1 MRTFLFIL
9 IVTSGMQILGYA
21 LVDVLLIG
29 CFLLLIMLSRRGA
42 KLKID
47 VVFIFCG
54 YMVIQS
60 LRGMY
65 VLGDFRMIYWVL
77 FFIIVYFSYLYL
89 IDLSKNSKVDLK
101 FARYV
106 FNFSMVYFLVYGLL
120 PIFMKNPDDYQGI
133 YWAGSSA
140 AFIIVIPLLCSHFV
154 LFKNAKHSLS
164 SLRLPSLLIYLA
176 VTIVH
181 YSRMGMYLLFF
192 YIIYLV
198 FTSFTFSIK
207 RISLITVL
215 LGASVFVLDFTRQS
229 FYTDPTATGATEIA
243 QIESIFS
250 DDSSLEDTSSDLD
263 RFMMVVSVYNKWV
276 SSPVEFVFGSGWY
289 TSRYTLK
296 PFEAETVSR
305 FGLNG
310 FHISSDE
317 PLQVTSFAAIL
328 SDTGIVGLFFFLYFF
343 LMSSKQILKGRSKG
357 ALVFLGYLWLN
368 LLFYLVGNSF
378 ISIIGFLLIFPNG
391 LLVGLSRAL
400 PHSNKLVKRED
411 QNA

>member
-1 MRTFLFIL
+1 MRIFLFIL
-9 IVTSGMQILGYA
+9 IVTSGIQILGYA

-29 CFLLLIMLSRRGA
+29 CFLFLIGLSRRSP

-47 VVFIFCG
+47 GVFIFCG
-54 YMVIQS
+54 YMVIQA

-89 IDLSKNSKVDLK
+89 IDLSKKSKVDLK

-120 PIFMKNPDDYQGI
+120 AITVKNPDDFQGI
-133 YWAGSSA
+133 YWVGSSA

-154 LFKNAKHSLS
+154 LFENTKHSLS
-164 SLRLPSLLIYLA
+164 SLRLPSLLLYLV
-176 VTIVH
+176 VTVVH

-192 YIIYLV
+192 YIIFLV
-198 FTSFTFSIK
+198 FKAFTFSVK
-207 RISLITVL
+207 RIVLITVL
-215 LGASVFVLDFTRQS
+215 LALGFFVLDFTRQA
-229 FYTDPTATGATEIA
+229 FYTNQTGTGTTEIA

-250 DDSSLEDTSSDLD
+250 DDSSLADTSGDLD
-263 RFMMVVSVYNKWV
+263 RFMMVISVYNKWV
-276 SSPVEFVFGSGWY
+276 SSPVEFLFGSGWY

-305 FGLNG
+305 FGLKG
-310 FHISSDE
+310 FHLSSDK
-317 PLQVTSFAAIL
+317 PLQVTSFAAIV
-328 SDTGIVGLFFFLYFF
+328 SDTGIVGLFFLLYFF
-343 LMSSKQILKGRSKG
+343 LKSSKQILKGRSKG

-368 LLFYLVGNSF
+368 WLFYLVGYSF
-378 ISIIGFLLIFPNG
+378 ISIIGFLLIFPDG
-391 LLVGLSRAL
+391 ILVSLSRAL
-400 PHSNKLVKRED
+400 PPSNKLVKRE
-411 QNA
+411 A

>member
-9 IVTSGMQILGYA
+9 IVTSGMQIFGYA
-21 LVDVLLIG
+21 FVDVLLIG
-29 CFLLLIMLSRRGA
+29 CFLLLIGLSRRSQ

-47 VVFIFCG
+47 GVFLFCG
-54 YMVIQS
+54 YMVIQA

-89 IDLSKNSKVDLK
+89 IDLSKKSKVDLK
-101 FARYV
+101 FTRYV

-120 PIFMKNPDDYQGI
+120 AITVINPDDFQGI
-133 YWAGSSA
+133 YWVGSSA
-140 AFIIVIPLLCSHFV
+140 AFIIVIPLLCSHLV
-154 LFKNAKHSLS
+154 LFKNAKHSFS
-164 SLRLPSLLIYLA
+164 SLRLPSLMLYLA
-176 VTIVH
+176 VATVH

-207 RISLITVL
+207 RIALIMLL

-229 FYTDPTATGATEIA
+229 FYIDPNQIGANEIA
-243 QIESIFS
+243 QVESMSS
-250 DDSSLEDTSSDLD
+250 DDSSLADTSSDVD

-276 SSPVEFVFGSGWY
+276 SSPVEFLFGSGWY

-296 PFEAETVSR
+296 PFEAETVSS
-305 FGLNG
+305 FGLDG
-310 FHISSDE
+310 FHLSSDK
-317 PLQVTSFAAIL
+317 PMQVTSFAAIL
-328 SDTGIVGLFFFLYFF
+328 SDTGIVGLFFMLYFF
-343 LMSSKQILKGRSKG
+343 LKSSKQILKGRSKG
-357 ALVFLGYLWLN
+357 ARIFLGYLWLN
-368 LLFYLVGNSF
+368 WLFYLVGYSF

-391 LLVGLSRAL
+391 LLVSLSRAL
-400 PHSNKLVKRED
+400 PPSNKLVKRED
-411 QNA
+411 